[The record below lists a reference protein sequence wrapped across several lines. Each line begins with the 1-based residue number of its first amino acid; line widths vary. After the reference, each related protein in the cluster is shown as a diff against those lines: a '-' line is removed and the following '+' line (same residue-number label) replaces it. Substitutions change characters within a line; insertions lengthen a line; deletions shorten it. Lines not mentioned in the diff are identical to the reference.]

1 MIGRRKPSREE
12 FREYLQE
19 LKQPTTRLLEERASI
34 DRRSPER
41 TRLEGRQTR
50 PFGMLLREFW
60 RLLEGFHLPVVSVLV
75 ALTITTLLSLIPP
88 YSTKLAIDLV
98 LTLPPRPIPDWMP
111 ARMEQLPK
119 MGLLVAI
126 VVLAG
131 LVSVARLL
139 LNLWARWMS
148 FRTVQRV
155 QSATRSRLFDQF
167 MNLPLHRIQQLK
179 SGGVNS
185 ILREDAGGVGD
196 LITTMLNQPWQAI
209 VQLLGSLVILVMV
222 DWRLMTMVILLLPLV
237 FYSHRNWIEKIRP
250 LHRDVRAQRQ
260 RIDAATTEA
269 FSGIRVV
276 KTFGRKQA
284 EAQKFILGNH
294 LFIRKQVGVWIRMRV
309 VELVWEILVPAAS
322 ATLLLYGGWQI
333 LQGKLT
339 LGDLMLFLV
348 YLAMLMGPIA
358 TIANTAVTLQNNL
371 AGLDRVLDILEEAK
385 EFAANPGAMILD
397 CSQTQGRIVLEDVS
411 FRYPQSDHQVLNG
424 VSCEIPQGA
433 TVALVGPSGAGKT
446 TFCNLI
452 ARFYDPT
459 SGRIL
464 IDGKDLKDL
473 QIDSYRK
480 LLGIV
485 EQEVFLF
492 DGTVAE
498 NIAYGA
504 PKATLEQVVQAAGWA
519 CATEFIDRLPEG
531 YQTMIGE
538 RGVKLSGGQRQ
549 RLAIARAILADPRI
563 LILDEATS
571 NLDSDNEQMIQES
584 LKYLLQGRTSLVIA
598 HRLSTVRHA
607 TKILVMDQGRIVA
620 EGTHQSLVA
629 GNNLYAKW
637 VARQSG
643 Q

>member
-1 MIGRRKPSREE
+1 MIGRRKPSREA
-12 FREYLQE
+12 FQDYLQE
-19 LKQPTTRLLEERASI
+19 LKQPTTRLLEERARV

-41 TRLEGRQTR
+41 TMLEGRRTR
-50 PFGMLLREFW
+50 PFGTLLREFW
-60 RLLEGFHLPVVSVLV
+60 RLLDGFHLHIILVLV
-75 ALTITTLLSLIPP
+75 ALTITTLLALIPP

-98 LTLPPRPIPDWMP
+98 LTLPPRPMPDWMP
-111 ARMEQLPK
+111 ARLEQLPK

-126 VVLAG
+126 VLLAG
-131 LVSVARLL
+131 MVSLVRLL
-139 LNLWARWMS
+139 VNLWARWMS

-155 QSATRSRLFDQF
+155 QSSTRTRLFDQF

-185 ILREDAGGVGD
+185 ILREDAGGVGE

-222 DWRLMTMVILLLPLV
+222 DWRLMTIVILLLPLV
-237 FYSHRNWIEKIRP
+237 YFSHRNWIEKIRP

-269 FSGIRVV
+269 FGGIRVV

-284 EAQKFILGNH
+284 EAQKFVLGNH
-294 LFIRKQVGVWIRMRV
+294 LFIRKQVRVWMRMRV
-309 VELVWEILVPAAS
+309 VELVWEFLVPAAS
-322 ATLLLYGGWQI
+322 AVLLLYGGWQI
-333 LQGKLT
+333 LQGQLT

-371 AGLDRVLDILEEAK
+371 AGLDRVLDILEEDK
-385 EFAANPGAMILD
+385 EFATNSGAIALD
-397 CSQTQGRIVLEDVS
+397 RAQVRGRLVLEDVS
-411 FRYPQSDHQVLNG
+411 FRYPQSDHPVLNG
-424 VSCEIPQGA
+424 IHCEIPEGS

-446 TFCNLI
+446 TLCNLI

-459 SGRIL
+459 AGRIL
-464 IDGKDLKDL
+464 LDGIDLRDL
-473 QIDSYRK
+473 QVDSYRK

-498 NIAYGA
+498 NIAYAA
-504 PKATLEQVVQAAGWA
+504 PKASMEQVVQAARWA
-519 CATEFIDRLPEG
+519 CAAEFIDRLSDG
-531 YQTMIGE
+531 YQTVIGE

-584 LKYLLQGRTSLVIA
+584 LKHLLQGRTSLVIA

-607 TKILVMDQGRIVA
+607 TKILVLDQGRIVDQ
-620 EGTHQSLVA
+620 GTHQSLMA
-629 GNNLYAKW
+629 GSNLYAKW